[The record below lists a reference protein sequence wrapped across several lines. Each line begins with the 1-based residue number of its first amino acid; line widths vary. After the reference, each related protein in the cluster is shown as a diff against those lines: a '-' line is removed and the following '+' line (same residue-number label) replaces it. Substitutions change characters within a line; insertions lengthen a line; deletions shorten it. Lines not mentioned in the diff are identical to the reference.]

1 MVFWYNIPLPPPPP
15 KQWSWLVSAFFF
27 SVFSHCNTITTGWS
41 FHHQPSSFSKPLQ
54 FLLRL
59 HNRKVRNKKVC
70 DLNPMHNSDVIAEI
84 VFWHNI
90 LQGTPPSP
98 NNVNWSQFSYSYA
111 RLVLLWQNKEGQLVL
126 ISSIKCCCCVSWL
139 NWQSAMRHGRCR
151 QFQFCKW
158 LWVTTAKRKVNQ

>member
-1 MVFWYNIPLPPPPP
+1 M
-15 KQWSWLVSAFFF
+15 
-27 SVFSHCNTITTGWS
+27 TGWS
-41 FHHQPSSFSKPLQ
+41 FHHQQSSFSKPLQ

-59 HNRKVRNKKVC
+59 HNRKVRNKKLC

-111 RLVLLWQNKEGQLVL
+111 RLVLLWQNKEGLLVL
-126 ISSIKCCCCVSWL
+126 ISSIKCRCCVSWL

-151 QFQFCKW
+151 QFQFCKR
-158 LWVTTAKRKVNQ
+158 LWSPQPKGKSTNSLCIWKRQSIHHVEIRGYFWIVRAELKTSQLEENI